1 MRTEEVYIMAVILV
15 SSCLLGCQC
24 RYKGDGCR
32 NERVLKLAEHH
43 TLIPVCPE
51 QMGGLETPRNPS
63 ERVNDKVISNAGRDV
78 TEQFRKGAKTALFH
92 AKLNHV
98 DFAVFKANSPSCGKG
113 IIYDGTFTGGKKE
126 GNGMTTDL
134 LLENGIPVYTEDEDW
149 PL

>member
-15 SSCLLGCQC
+15 SSCLLGCNC

-32 NERVLKLAEHH
+32 NERVLKLKDKHI
-43 TLIPVCPE
+43 LIPVCPE

-63 ERVNDKVISNAGRDV
+63 ERVNDRVLSNAGRDV
-78 TEQFRKGAKTALFH
+78 TEQFRKGAETALFL
-92 AKLNHV
+92 AQLNRA

-134 LLENGIPVYTEDEDW
+134 LLEHGIPVYTEDEDW